1 MARDFYWKG
10 GTGRWNDP
18 SMWELRAAKS
28 VEGLV
33 PSKTDNVFID
43 NYDSNIIIDNDV
55 EVENLYWRSG
65 KISGNPETK
74 ISSYGVI
81 EVRSSVVDEF
91 EGVWVLKTDSRGT
104 INSDIKLKGSV
115 YIDATGEVVL
125 DTPVKTFADF
135 IIIKGDVTV
144 SSLIECNVLVLE
156 GNEAYSILVND
167 ATVRKDHLVI
177 RENPNRKLKIN
188 GIKLE
193 RVTPRNITGKGEL
206 AKGGVYHFCN

>member
-1 MARDFYWKG
+1 MKNFNPNNMRRLLIILSLALIPMTGLMARDFYWKG
-10 GTGRWNDP
+10 GTGKWNDP
-18 SMWELRAAKS
+18 TMWELRAAKS

-91 EGVWVLKTDSRGT
+91 EGVW
-104 INSDIKLKGSV
+104 
-115 YIDATGEVVL
+115 
-125 DTPVKTFADF
+125 F
-135 IIIKGDVTV
+135 
-144 SSLIECNVLVLE
+144 
-156 GNEAYSILVND
+156 
-167 ATVRKDHLVI
+167 
-177 RENPNRKLKIN
+177 EN
-188 GIKLE
+188 GQ
-193 RVTPRNITGKGEL
+193 
-206 AKGGVYHFCN
+206 

>member
-1 MARDFYWKG
+1 M
-10 GTGRWNDP
+10 
-18 SMWELRAAKS
+18 
-28 VEGLV
+28 
-33 PSKTDNVFID
+33 
-43 NYDSNIIIDNDV
+43 
-55 EVENLYWRSG
+55 NLKVCG
-65 KISGNPETK
+65 
-74 ISSYGVI
+74 
-81 EVRSSVVDEF
+81 
-91 EGVWVLKTDSRGT
+91 LKTDSRGT

-177 RENPNRKLKIN
+177 RENQIVN
-188 GIKLE
+188 
-193 RVTPRNITGKGEL
+193 
-206 AKGGVYHFCN
+206 